1 MTDLPVDFLES
12 YDNESVLA
20 ELCRL
25 SKLTSDGAVSK
36 RAIESAGRVSY
47 STIVKRFGSLRKALE
62 LAGLSTSRFT
72 KATDTE
78 LLASLVE
85 LWQRVLETE
94 GRTPQRKDLSA
105 FGYLFS
111 GDTVLR
117 RFGSW
122 RAALLRAR
130 DSVTIESAEQTE
142 QVSNSAK
149 PVRTRQTFS
158 LRKRF
163 FVMKRD
169 GFCCVR
175 CGACGHGV
183 RLEVNHHVPFAK
195 GGTDALDNLET
206 LCFDCNRGQR
216 DDLV

>member
-1 MTDLPVDFLES
+1 MTHLPIDFLES
-12 YDNESVLA
+12 YDNESVLD
-20 ELCRL
+20 ELRRL
-25 SKLTSDGAVSK
+25 SKIASNGSVSK
-36 RAIESAGRVSY
+36 RDIENAGRVSY
-47 STIVKRFGSLRKALE
+47 ATIVKRFGSLRKAME
-62 LAGLSTSRFT
+62 LAGLTPSRFT
-72 KATDTE
+72 KATDAE
-78 LLASLVE
+78 LLSSLVE
-85 LWQRVLETE
+85 LWQRVLESE
-94 GRTPQRKDLSA
+94 GRTPQRKDLSTL
-105 FGYLFS
+105 GYPFS

-130 DSVTIESAEQTE
+130 DSVTPESAEQLESIT
-142 QVSNSAK
+142 SHAPS
-149 PVRTRQTFS
+149 RTRRSLS

-169 GFCCVR
+169 GFVCVR
-175 CGACGHGV
+175 CGAHGPGV

-206 LCFDCNRGQR
+206 LCFECNRGQR

>member
-1 MTDLPVDFLES
+1 MTHLPVDFLES
-12 YDNESVLA
+12 YDNESVLD
-20 ELCRL
+20 ELRRL
-25 SKLTSDGAVSK
+25 SKMTPTGGVSK
-36 RAIESAGRVSY
+36 RDIENAGRVSY
-47 STIVKRFGSLRKALE
+47 STIVKRFGSLRKAME
-62 LAGLSTSRFT
+62 LAGLTPSRFT

-78 LLASLVE
+78 LLSSLVE
-85 LWQRVLETE
+85 LWQQVLESE
-94 GRTPQRKDLSA
+94 GRTPQRKDLLTL
-105 FGYLFS
+105 GYPFS

-130 DSVTIESAEQTE
+130 DSVTRESAEQLLVT
-142 QVSNSAK
+142 SHA
-149 PVRTRQTFS
+149 PTRERRSLS

-169 GFCCVR
+169 GFVCVR
-175 CGACGHGV
+175 CGAHGAGV

-195 GGTDALDNLET
+195 GGSDALDNLET
-206 LCFDCNRGQR
+206 LCFECNRGQR

>member
-1 MTDLPVDFLES
+1 MTYLPVDFLES
-12 YDNESVLA
+12 YDNESVLN
-20 ELCRL
+20 ELRRL
-25 SKLTSDGAVSK
+25 SKMTPTGAVSK
-36 RAIESAGRVSY
+36 RDIESAGRVSY
-47 STIVKRFGSLRKALE
+47 STIVKRFGSLRKAME
-62 LAGLSTSRFT
+62 LAGLTPSRFT
-72 KATDTE
+72 KATDPE
-78 LLASLVE
+78 LLSSLVE
-85 LWQRVLETE
+85 LWQQVLESE

-105 FGYLFS
+105 LGYPFS

-130 DSVTIESAEQTE
+130 DSVTSESAEQIDS
-142 QVSNSAK
+142 VINHAPSR
-149 PVRTRQTFS
+149 VRRTLS

-169 GFCCVR
+169 GFVCVR
-175 CGACGHGV
+175 CGAHGHGV